1 MAPRYQ
7 PPIAWPS
14 VQVPWLSMVLKADPD
29 WARRKHRE
37 AEYAFSSGK
46 VFYADPYVRGSFEM
60 PSKIVTVSYS
70 GPITLAAGDITGV
83 GMDMVTLVSES
94 TMPGDFTTRTA
105 AQMFADMA
113 GAVAGVGLFLRIVN
127 NAVGG
132 DITLHPGAGVI
143 FNDVSGW
150 QTSSYVIRRNA
161 FADFKVQFPDSAD
174 CVFAADSQ
182 GSMYSTLVG

>member
-1 MAPRYQ
+1 
-7 PPIAWPS
+7 
-14 VQVPWLSMVLKADPD
+14 MVLKADPD

-37 AEYAFSSGK
+37 PEYYTSSGK
-46 VFYADPYVRGSFEM
+46 VFYADPYKRGAYLT
-60 PSKIVTVSYS
+60 PSKTVTVSYS

-83 GMDMVTLVSES
+83 GMDMVTLVSDG
-94 TMPGDFTTRTA
+94 TAPGDFTTRTA

-132 DITLHPGAGVI
+132 DITLHPGDGVI

-150 QTSSYVIRRNA
+150 QTGSFAIARNR

-174 CVFAADSQ
+174 CIFAADSQ